1 MKEKVKNKLET
12 NVAELLMVAMVVMVL
27 LSSCGTTKGYGCGQA
42 SFIKNAHLCPAY
54 H

>member
-1 MKEKVKNKLET
+1 MKEKVKNKLEKR
-12 NVAELLMVAMVVMVL
+12 VAELVILTMLVVVL

>member
-1 MKEKVKNKLET
+1 MKKNKGILNAMLVFLALGLMT
-12 NVAELLMVAMVVMVL
+12 LLL
-27 LSSCGTTKGYGCGQA
+27 TSCGTTKGYGCGQA